1 VNMAL
6 CLKALALAP
15 TVVNA
20 TTRSDHAFQL
30 GVLITFVTLKRF
42 MRSTLV

>member
-1 VNMAL
+1 MAL

-15 TVVNA
+15 TFNE